1 MRSSIATFLVAALLI
16 VLGATPAVAQ
26 TLDWSDPEAV
36 VRAAVDAQPS
46 LTGLA
51 AQIRA
56 AKERV
61 TSAGSLPNPMLM
73 AGIQDQQIDLTRD
86 EMMTMYMVGA
96 SQTLVRKDRRDARK
110 RAAELDVQRLER
122 DYESQR
128 AEVEREVRLA
138 WVEAAAAQNQIAA
151 TEEIARL
158 VGSIVDASRIRYET
172 GAAPQADMIR
182 ARLEQ
187 SNILHELITLRRERA
202 VAVAR
207 LLPLLQLPS
216 TTSVP
221 PFSLKHAMERHLEH
235 GFDLN
240 VGDTPAT
247 AALETEAAR
256 AEQEIRLAKLT
267 AKPDFDIEAS
277 YGMRPQQKD
286 MFSVTARI
294 EIPFRKSTLIEPR
307 IREAI
312 ARRDAANAALE
323 VLRQQ
328 LRQDVA
334 VAVAM
339 RNEAIEQID
348 LHVDRL
354 VPEARLG
361 FDSSLASY
369 QTARTTFDSVLAS
382 LQAYRALNVEYYEFV
397 RQRTEAEVEIE
408 AIRHGARGGMGGVSA
423 ASRSMQSSSAPSSS
437 SSMEMK

>member
-1 MRSSIATFLVAALLI
+1 MRSAIATAAVAALLL
-16 VLGATPAVAQ
+16 VLGATTAPAQ
-26 TLDWSDPEAV
+26 TIDWSDPAAV
-36 VRAAVDAQPS
+36 VRAAVDVHPA
-46 LTGLA
+46 LTALSA
-51 AQIRA
+51 EVRA

-61 TSAGSLPNPMLM
+61 TQAGSLPNPMLM
-73 AGIQDQQIDLTRD
+73 AGIRDQQIDLSRD

-96 SQTLVRKDRRDARK
+96 SQTLVRKDRREALK
-110 RAAELDVQRLER
+110 RAAELDVERLER
-122 DYESQR
+122 DFESRR

-158 VGSIVDASRIRYET
+158 VGSIGDASRIRYET
-172 GAAPQADMIR
+172 GSAPQADMIR

-187 SNILHELITLRRERA
+187 SRILHELIALRRERA
-202 VAVAR
+202 AAIAR

-216 TTSVP
+216 TTNVP
-221 PFSLKHAMERHLEH
+221 SFSLRHDLERHQER
-235 GFDLN
+235 GFDAN
-240 VGDTPAT
+240 VGDTPAI
-247 AALETEAAR
+247 AALETEVAR

-267 AKPDFDIEAS
+267 KRPDIDIEAS

-294 EIPFRKSTLIEPR
+294 ELPFRKSTLIEPR

-312 ARRDAANAALE
+312 ARRDAARAEIDA
-323 VLRQQ
+323 LRQQ
-328 LRQDVA
+328 LRQATA
-334 VAVAM
+334 VADTL
-339 RNEAIEQID
+339 RTEAIEQID

-361 FDSSLASY
+361 FESSLASY

-382 LQAYRALNVEYYEFV
+382 LQAYRALNVEYYGYL
-397 RQRTEAEVEIE
+397 RQRTEAEVEID
-408 AIRHGARGGMGGVSA
+408 AIRRGARGGAGISA
-423 ASRSMQSSSAPSSS
+423 AGGGMQSSGAATSS

>member
-1 MRSSIATFLVAALLI
+1 MRSSIATFIAAALLLI
-16 VLGATPAVAQ
+16 ATNALAQ
-26 TLDWSDPEAV
+26 TIDWNDPDAV
-36 VRAAVDAQPS
+36 VRAAVDAHPA
-46 LTGLA
+46 LTALN
-51 AQIRA
+51 AQVRA

-61 TSAGSLPNPMLM
+61 THAGSLPNPMLM

-96 SQTLVRKDRRDARK
+96 SQTLVRKDRREASK
-110 RAAELDVQRLER
+110 RSAELEVERFER
-122 DYESQR
+122 DYESRR

-158 VGSIVDASRIRYET
+158 LGSIVDASRIRYET
-172 GAAPQADMIR
+172 GSAPQADMIR

-187 SNILHELITLRRERA
+187 SRILHELIALRRERA
-202 VAVAR
+202 AAIAR
-207 LLPLLQLPS
+207 LLPLLQL
-216 TTSVP
+216 TATADVP
-221 PFSLKHAMERHLEH
+221 AFSLKHELERHQEQ
-235 GFDLN
+235 GFN
-240 VGDTPAT
+240 AGIGDTPAI
-247 AALETEAAR
+247 AALETEVAR

-267 AKPDFDIEAS
+267 RRPDIDLEAS

-294 EIPFRKSTLIEPR
+294 ELPFRRSTLIEPR
-307 IREAI
+307 IREAM
-312 ARRDAANAALE
+312 ARRDAARAEIDA
-323 VLRQQ
+323 LRQR
-328 LRQDVA
+328 LRQAAA
-334 VAVAM
+334 VANTL
-339 RNEAIEQID
+339 RTEAIEQID

-382 LQAYRALNVEYYEFV
+382 LQAYRALNVEYYGYL
-397 RQRTEAEVEIE
+397 RQRTQAEVEID
-408 AIRHGARGGMGGVSA
+408 AIRRGARGGAGISA
-423 ASRSMQSSSAPSSS
+423 AGGGMQSSAPPMSS

>member
-1 MRSSIATFLVAALLI
+1 MRSSLATVAVAVLLL
-16 VLGATPAVAQ
+16 VLGATNALGQ
-26 TLDWSDPEAV
+26 TIDWSDPDAV
-36 VRAAVDAQPS
+36 VGAALDTHPTLTALDAE
-46 LTGLA
+46 
-51 AQIRA
+51 IRA

-61 TSAGSLPNPMLM
+61 TQAGSLPNPMLM
-73 AGIQDQQIDLTRD
+73 AGIRDQQIDLTRD

-122 DYESQR
+122 DYESQS

-138 WVEAAAAQNQIAA
+138 WVEAAAALNQIAA
-151 TEEIARL
+151 TEEVARL
-158 VGSIVDASRIRYET
+158 AGSIGDASRIRYET
-172 GAAPQADMIR
+172 GSAPQADMIR
-182 ARLEQ
+182 ARLEE

-207 LLPLLQLPS
+207 LLPLLQLPP

-221 PFSLKHAMERHLEH
+221 PFSLRHAMERHEEH

-307 IREAI
+307 IREAM
-312 ARRDAANAALE
+312 ARRDAARAALE

-328 LRQDVA
+328 LRQDNA

-369 QTARTTFDSVLAS
+369 QNARTTFDSVLAS
-382 LQAYRALNVEYYEFV
+382 LQAYRALNVDYYGFV
-397 RQRTEAEVEIE
+397 RQRTEAEGEIE
-408 AIRHGARGGMGGVSA
+408 AIRHGARGGMGVRAAGRGMQPSA
-423 ASRSMQSSSAPSSS
+423 APGSS